1 MSPDRGRRVL
11 IVNADDYGLTPG
23 VSAGILRAHRH
34 GIVSSTTALAVGPAF
49 AAHAPALVDSGLPTG
64 AHLGVV
70 GEDPPVLS
78 AREVPS
84 LVDEH
89 GRFPLTWK
97 TFVRRAALGRID
109 PDDLRHEFRAQLDVL
124 RSAGVDP
131 THIDAH
137 QNLHLWPTVTTVVL
151 ELAREQR
158 IPALRLTR
166 TRQWSPTS
174 FGVRTLSAVLERRAR
189 RAGMVVPAAS
199 TGLDEAGHLD
209 PARLVASIASLAAS
223 GAASAELATH
233 PGEADDPDRVR
244 YRWGYTWP
252 DELEA
257 LCSPAAREAVRRSG
271 FELGSFAE
279 LVEP

>member
-1 MSPDRGRRVL
+1 VSPDRGRRVL

-209 PARLVASIASLAAS
+209 PARLVASIESLAAS

>member
-23 VSAGILRAHRH
+23 VSAGILRAHRD

-49 AAHAPALVDSGLPTG
+49 ATHARALVDSGLPTG

-89 GRFPLTWK
+89 GRFPLTWR

-109 PDDLRHEFRAQLDVL
+109 TDDLRREFRAQVDVL

-131 THIDAH
+131 THIYAH
-137 QNLHLWPTVTTVVL
+137 QNLHLWPSVTTVVL

-174 FGVRTLSAVLERRAR
+174 FGVRTLSALLERRAR
-189 RAGMVVPAAS
+189 RAAMVVPAAS

-209 PARLVASIASLAAS
+209 PDRLVASIESLAAS

>member
-1 MSPDRGRRVL
+1 VSTSGGHRVL

-23 VSAGILRAHRH
+23 VSAGILRAHRD

-49 AAHAPALVDSGLPTG
+49 ATHARALVDSGLPTG

-89 GRFPLTWK
+89 GRFPLTWR
-97 TFVRRAALGRID
+97 TFVRQAALGRID
-109 PDDLRHEFRAQLDVL
+109 TDDLRREFRAQLDVL

-174 FGVRTLSAVLERRAR
+174 FGVRTLSALLERRAR

-209 PARLVASIASLAAS
+209 PARLVASIESLAAS

>member
-1 MSPDRGRRVL
+1 VSPDRGRRVL